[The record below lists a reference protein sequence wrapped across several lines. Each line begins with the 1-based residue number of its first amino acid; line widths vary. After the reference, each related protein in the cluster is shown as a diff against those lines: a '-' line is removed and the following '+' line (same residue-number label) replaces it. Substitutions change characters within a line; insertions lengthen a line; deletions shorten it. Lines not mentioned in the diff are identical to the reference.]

1 MYVVFL
7 LKLFAFGVILRNPLQ
22 NPRSQSLTPVFSWGV
37 SQFLLLRPF
46 RSSILLSWVV
56 FLNIWCEVGVQLH
69 SLVQGDPV
77 VPAPFVEEIM
87 LSSLNSLGTLVK
99 NELTVDTWVYLWNLS
114 PIPLIYMTVF
124 MLPCFLKH
132 AIQNTL

>member
-77 VPAPFVEEIM
+77 VPAPFVEETIFYP
-87 LSSLNSLGTLVK
+87 LNVLRTFDK
-99 NELTVDTWVYLWNLS
+99 NQMTRSRGLIWSRVVLT
-114 PIPLIYMTVF
+114 
-124 MLPCFLKH
+124 
-132 AIQNTL
+132 